1 MTFLDSFPL
10 QLLRTWTLLNG
21 LAVAVLL
28 AALLVFGR
36 DWPPALARM
45 LVQLTAGAP

>member
-1 MTFLDSFPL
+1 MTSLDPLPL

-21 LAVAVLL
+21 LALAVLL

-36 DWPPALARM
+36 EWPLALPRI
-45 LVQLTAGAP
+45 LVQLTAGGP